1 VATSSREGSGT
12 VDLNVGTQ
20 LVKSREGS
28 GTVDLNVGT
37 QLVKSREGSGT
48 VDLNVGTQLVK
59 SREGSGT
66 VDLNVTEDTPTPA
79 IWSVIPSAGQEGWEF
94 RIVGAGFGAT
104 QATYNGY
111 VELNGLGC
119 SITSWTLVAATG
131 DPPLIDPATGEA
143 TVEHGEITAVVPI
156 GASSGL
162 VVVTTDGP

>member
-1 VATSSREGSGT
+1 MPSTREAYGT
-12 VDLNVGTQ
+12 VDLNVGVT
-20 LVKSREGS
+20 LTPSREGS
-28 GTVDLNVGT
+28 DGVDLNVGVT
-37 QLVKSREGSGT
+37 LTPSREGSDG
-48 VDLNVGTQLVK
+48 
-59 SREGSGT
+59 
-66 VDLNVTEDTPTPA
+66 VDLNVTDDTPTPA
-79 IWSVIPSAGQEGWEF
+79 IWSVVPSAGQEGWEF